1 MARRDRPADASTM
14 RGTGLVV
21 PRSRRLAGI
30 TPANDRRDRDPEARI
45 AKFQICVCVT
55 TKIVIAEVPRPSN
68 DGAERHRLI
77 GGTRMISN
85 TIQPASHRRHQPWYR
100 VLYVQVLIAIA
111 LGILIGYFF
120 PDLGKELKPLGD
132 GFIAL
137 IKMMIAP
144 VIFCTVVHGISSMG
158 DLKRVGRVGLKTLI
172 YFETVSTVALAVG
185 LLVGELLQPGH
196 GFNIDPT
203 TIDPKSVATYVTK
216 AKEEGIVAHLMAIIP
231 DSYFGAIA
239 RGDLL
244 QVLLISILS
253 GFAIALLGKAGEPIA
268 EAVDKAAKMF
278 FGIIRI
284 IVRVAPLG
292 ALGAIA
298 FTVGAY
304 GLGSLLNLVALIGTF
319 YLTSILFVLIVLGA
333 IARLSGFSI
342 IRFIAYIKD
351 ELLIV
356 LGTSSSE
363 TVLPQM
369 IQKMEHLGASRSV
382 VGLVIPTG
390 YSFNLDG
397 TNIYMTLAT
406 LFLAQ
411 ATNTSL
417 TIWQELGILGV
428 AMITSKGASGVTG
441 AGFITLA
448 ATLSIVPDIPIQSIA
463 ILVGIDKF
471 MSECRALTN
480 LIGNGVACIVIS
492 LSEGELD
499 TDALH
504 EAMAHPLEI
513 GEALEPGAAS

>member
-1 MARRDRPADASTM
+1 MSTESAPPAVHHHQAWY
-14 RGTGLVV
+14 
-21 PRSRRLAGI
+21 
-30 TPANDRRDRDPEARI
+30 
-45 AKFQICVCVT
+45 
-55 TKIVIAEVPRPSN
+55 KI
-68 DGAERHRLI
+68 
-77 GGTRMISN
+77 
-85 TIQPASHRRHQPWYR
+85 
-100 VLYVQVLIAIA
+100 LYIQVLIAIFA
-111 LGILIGYFF
+111 GVLVGYFK

-158 DLKRVGRVGLKTLI
+158 DLKRVGRVGLKTLV
-172 YFETVSTVALAVG
+172 YFEVVSTIALAVG
-185 LLVGELLQPGH
+185 LLVGELLKPGA
-196 GFNIDPT
+196 GFNIDPS

-216 AKEEGIVAHLMAIIP
+216 AKEEGIVAHLMGIIP
-231 DSYFGAIA
+231 DSYFGALA

-244 QVLLISILS
+244 QVLLVSILS
-253 GFAIALLGKAGEPIA
+253 GFAIALMGKAGEPIA
-268 EAVDKAAKMF
+268 AAVDKAAKMF
-278 FGIIRI
+278 FGIIRM
-284 IVRVAPLG
+284 IVRVAPIG
-292 ALGAIA
+292 AFGAMA

-304 GLGSLLNLVALIGTF
+304 GLGSLANLVALIGTF
-319 YLTSILFVLIVLGA
+319 YLTSVLFVLLVLGS
-333 IARLSGFSI
+333 IARFAGFSI

-363 TVLPQM
+363 TVLPQLM
-369 IQKMEHLGASRSV
+369 QKMEHLGCSRPV
-382 VGLVIPTG
+382 VGLVVPTG

-411 ATNTSL
+411 ATNTHL
-417 TIWQELGILGV
+417 TIWQELGILGI
-428 AMITSKGASGVTG
+428 AIITSKGASGVTG

-448 ATLSIVPDIPIQSIA
+448 ATLAIVPDIPIQSIA

-480 LIGNGVACIVIS
+480 LIGNGVACVVIS

-499 TDALH
+499 QKALH
-504 EAMAHPLEI
+504 ETMAHPIQI

>member
-1 MARRDRPADASTM
+1 MPTE
-14 RGTGLVV
+14 
-21 PRSRRLAGI
+21 P
-30 TPANDRRDRDPEARI
+30 TPAAVHEHQAWY
-45 AKFQICVCVT
+45 
-55 TKIVIAEVPRPSN
+55 KI
-68 DGAERHRLI
+68 
-77 GGTRMISN
+77 
-85 TIQPASHRRHQPWYR
+85 
-100 VLYVQVLIAIA
+100 LYIQVLIAIFA
-111 LGILIGYFF
+111 GVLMGHFD
-120 PDLGKELKPLGD
+120 PNLGKQLKPLGD

-158 DLKRVGRVGLKTLI
+158 DLKRVGRVGLKALV
-172 YFETVSTVALAVG
+172 YFEVVSTIALAVG
-185 LLVGELLQPGH
+185 LIVGELLKPGA
-196 GFNIDPT
+196 GFNIDPS

-216 AKEEGIVAHLMAIIP
+216 AREDGIVAHLMAIIP
-231 DSYFGAIA
+231 DSYFGALA

-244 QVLLISILS
+244 QVLLVSILS
-253 GFAIALLGKAGEPIA
+253 GFAVALMGKAGEPIA
-268 EAVDKAAKMF
+268 HAVDQAAKMF
-278 FGIIRI
+278 FGIIRM
-284 IVRVAPLG
+284 IVRVAPIG
-292 ALGAIA
+292 AFGAMA

-304 GLGSLLNLVALIGTF
+304 GIGSLLNLLALIGTF
-319 YLTSILFVLIVLGA
+319 YLTSVVFVLFVLGS
-333 IARLSGFSI
+333 IARFAGFSI

-369 IQKMEHLGASRSV
+369 IQKMEHLGASRPV

-411 ATNTSL
+411 ATNTHL
-417 TIWQELGILGV
+417 TIWQELGILGI
-428 AMITSKGASGVTG
+428 AIITSKGASGVTG

-448 ATLSIVPDIPIQSIA
+448 ATLAIVPDIPIQSIA

-480 LIGNGVACIVIS
+480 LIGNGVACVVIS

-499 TDALH
+499 RKALH
-504 EAMAHPLEI
+504 QAMAHPIQL
-513 GEALEPGAAS
+513 GEALEPGAA

>member
-1 MARRDRPADASTM
+1 MTIKTVPAA
-14 RGTGLVV
+14 
-21 PRSRRLAGI
+21 AG
-30 TPANDRRDRDPEARI
+30 
-45 AKFQICVCVT
+45 
-55 TKIVIAEVPRPSN
+55 PRP
-68 DGAERHRLI
+68 HR
-77 GGTRMISN
+77 
-85 TIQPASHRRHQPWYR
+85 PWYK

-111 LGILIGYFF
+111 IGIAVGYYW
-120 PDLGKELKPLGD
+120 PDLGKALKPLGD

-158 DLKRVGRVGLKTLI
+158 DLKRVGRVGVKALL
-172 YFETVSTVALAVG
+172 YFEIVSTLALGIG
-185 LLVGELLQPGH
+185 LIVGELLQPGA
-196 GFNIDPT
+196 GFNIDPAAM
-203 TIDPKSVATYVTK
+203 DAKAVATFVTK
-216 AKEEGIVAHLMAIIP
+216 AKEDGIVAHLMAIIP
-231 DSYFGAIA
+231 DSYIGALA

-244 QVLLISILS
+244 QVLLVSILS
-253 GFAIALLGKAGEPIA
+253 GFAIALMGKTGEPIA
-268 EAVDKAAKMF
+268 HAIDQAAKVF
-278 FGIIRI
+278 FGIIRM
-284 IVRVAPLG
+284 IVRVAPIG
-292 ALGAIA
+292 AFGAMA

-304 GLGSLLNLVALIGTF
+304 GLGSLTRLAALVGTF

-333 IARLSGFSI
+333 IARLAGFSI
-342 IRFIAYIKD
+342 IRYLAYIKD

-369 IQKMEHLGASRSV
+369 MQKMEHLGASRPV

-411 ATNTSL
+411 ATNTHL

-448 ATLSIVPDIPIQSIA
+448 ATLAIVPDIPIGSLA
-463 ILVGIDKF
+463 ILLGIDKF

-492 LSEGELD
+492 RSEGELD
-499 TDALH
+499 KGALH
-504 EAMAHPLEI
+504 EAMAHPISE
-513 GEALEPGAAS
+513 GEAMEPGGAKAVT